1 MKDPPEKRDSTR
13 TFELEPSP
21 TLRQKA
27 KKITKF
33 IVATILM
40 YRFCTCRTKKVKK
53 NTTNI

>member
-27 KKITKF
+27 KKNYKVYSCNNF
-33 IVATILM
+33 NVQILHM
-40 YRFCTCRTKKVKK
+40 SNKKG
-53 NTTNI
+53 